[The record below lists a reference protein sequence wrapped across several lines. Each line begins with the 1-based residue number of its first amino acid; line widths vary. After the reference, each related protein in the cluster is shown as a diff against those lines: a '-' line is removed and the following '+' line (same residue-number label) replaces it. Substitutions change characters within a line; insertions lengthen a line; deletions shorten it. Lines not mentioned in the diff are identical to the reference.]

1 VRYLSPVGPIRV
13 DLGYNFRG
21 SDALSVLT
29 ARVEADPDDPDAFI
43 NTGELALLGPRV
55 DFSETE
61 SRFQLHIS
69 IGQAF

>member
-1 VRYLSPVGPIRV
+1 VGPLRV

-21 SDALSVLT
+21 GESLLVIAP
-29 ARVEADPDDPDAFI
+29 RVEADPGGGYRTTDD
-43 NTGELALLGPRV
+43 LAVLNQRV
-55 DFSETE
+55 LYEGSE